1 VGYNWVS
8 WNLENPIENPTNQ
21 PTASRF
27 TQILLHWESSKKS
40 IAQNLMLDQLILF
53 RIISRGI
60 AVLKP
65 PNNFFAAFAI
75 LGPLSQVSHEKYHYP
90 IPFYLLVGG
99 FNLPL

>member
-1 VGYNWVS
+1 VDYNWVS

-27 TQILLHWESSKKS
+27 TQILLHWESKKS